1 MAENGHENGTNGA
14 TAEKRK
20 AENGENGDNRNGVA
34 KREKLEGGTLLFS
47 GATDWKQVGRK
58 GGDLV
63 KSANTQWSPVRLE
76 ALKDINI
83 VSVNKGSSSAFCMAI
98 ADDGHVYA
106 WGRNEAG
113 QLGLGDSKDRFVPTL
128 VTDITGYD
136 VVEVATGKSHC
147 LFLTSCGKVLAAGS
161 NEQGQCGQ
169 GRKTG
174 SLETPKLVV
183 HDGADITSVACG
195 ADFSVLLDTE
205 GKVWTFGH
213 PENGTLGH
221 NDDGKFMQKAN
232 KVEFRCEYSPLQV
245 KVWLEK
251 DTKAKEVTPHP
262 VPNIKKISCGPNHTV
277 AVDENKKV
285 YSWGFGGYGRLGHSE
300 TADELVPRLI
310 KYLDGKNRGLRDV
323 FCGASFNL
331 GLSEIPGMVNMW
343 GIYTP
348 QKEANMYPKA
358 IQDLSG
364 WNVRSIACNTKG
376 WMAAAD
382 DAVIACMPSPC
393 SGELGTGEKKKSS
406 AQPCIVDTLEGCYVL
421 RLGAG
426 PAHSLYIVRNQTD
439 AEKTR
444 LNKFE
449 VIDQSDM
456 E

>member
-14 TAEKRK
+14 AEKRK
-20 AENGENGDNRNGVA
+20 AENGVNGDVHNGVA

-47 GATDWKQVGRK
+47 GATDWKLVGRK
-58 GGDLV
+58 GGELV
-63 KSANTQWSPVRLE
+63 KSKNTIWSPVRLE

-83 VSVNKGSSSAFCMAI
+83 VSTNKGCISAFCMAI
-98 ADDGHVYA
+98 ADDGKVYA

-113 QLGLGDSKDRFVPTL
+113 QLGLGDTTDRFVPTL
-128 VTDITGYD
+128 VNDITGYD
-136 VVEVATGKSHC
+136 VVEVATGKAHA

-161 NEQGQCGQ
+161 NENGQCGQ

-174 SLETPKLVV
+174 NLDTPKLVV
-183 HDGADITSVACG
+183 YDGADIVSVACG
-195 ADFSVLLDTE
+195 QEFSVLLDKD

-245 KVWLEK
+245 KVWVDK
-251 DTKAKEVTPHP
+251 DPKTKEITALPIPK
-262 VPNIKKISCGPNHTV
+262 IIKISCGQYHST

-285 YSWGFGGYGRLGHSE
+285 FSWGFGGYGRLGHAE
-300 TADELVPRLI
+300 TADELVPRMI
-310 KYLDGKNRGLRDV
+310 KSLDGKNRGLRDV
-323 FCGASFNL
+323 VCGASFNL
-331 GLSEIPGMVNMW
+331 GLCEIPGMVNMW

-348 QKEANMYPKA
+348 QKEANMYAKP
-358 IQDLSG
+358 ISDLSG

-382 DAVIACMPSPC
+382 DAVIASMPSPC
-393 SGELGTGEKKKSS
+393 TGELGCGEKKKSS

-426 PAHSLYIVRNQTD
+426 PAHSVYIVRNQTD
-439 AEKTR
+439 AEKAKI
-444 LNKFE
+444 NKFE
-449 VIDQSDM
+449 VLDQSDL